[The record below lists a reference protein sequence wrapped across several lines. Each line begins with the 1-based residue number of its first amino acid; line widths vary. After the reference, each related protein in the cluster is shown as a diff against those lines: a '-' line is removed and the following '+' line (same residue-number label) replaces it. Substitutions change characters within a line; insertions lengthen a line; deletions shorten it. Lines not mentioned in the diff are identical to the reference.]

1 MKFYDHVNHVTAVA
15 RLATC
20 YETIFSVEI
29 EDGTRFTVC
38 VSKGDVYKI
47 HYDPSTRTV
56 IAHHPM
62 VDYVDVMAT
71 VLETVIFL
79 LTGEH
84 AYLEEDE

>member
-1 MKFYDHVNHVTAVA
+1 MKFYDHVNHVTAVG
-15 RLATC
+15 RPATC

-29 EDGTRFTVC
+29 EDGTHFTVS

-47 HYDPSTRTV
+47 HYDSSTRTV